1 MAKGRRLYSPRWRRS
16 RALALQQRGARVL
29 RALCASGV
37 SLLWTLPA
45 RVFGGIN
52 LSGELFS
59 ATLTFFLGSAVRLVS
74 SLILTRLLY
83 PEAYGIIAVLG
94 SVLFIIE
101 MLSDVGIV
109 GLVVRHERGDERA
122 FLDTLWTI
130 RLARGVVNC
139 AILYITAPWLALL
152 IGDATLEAPLR
163 LISVYFLLNGL
174 SSMSFALAMR
184 HQKSR
189 LVGYVDLAC
198 SIAST
203 VFVVIYSY
211 HSRDHWGMVYGML
224 FERSLHAAVSF
235 VFYRDRW
242 PRFAMDRGAASAAFH
257 FGKYVMPTS
266 LLTMVLSQY
275 DRLILVRLFDLKTLG
290 IVGVG
295 ASVAGPADAL
305 TGRLCQFVL
314 YPRCAAV
321 HREAPQMLRERYY
334 GDNFRLL
341 VLITALPP
349 LVAGSGQAIID
360 LLYDPRYRE
369 AGFVLQAF
377 MIRAVLS
384 TFLRPAESLLTA
396 AGQVRVQLMVNIL
409 RLLWIIPASLL
420 GYWLFGFP
428 GFIVMAC
435 LDVLPATIYLLRKQA
450 QSGLL
455 VVRHELYRLALVVG
469 CFVASFAASSTMTAA
484 VRHIRAGL

>member
-1 MAKGRRLYSPRWRRS
+1 MIRLIALSAK
-16 RALALQQRGARVL
+16 ALGSMNFR
-29 RALCASGV
+29 
-37 SLLWTLPA
+37 
-45 RVFGGIN
+45 
-52 LSGELFS
+52 GELFS
-59 ATLTFFLGSAVRLVS
+59 ATLTFVAGAAVRLVS

-101 MLSDVGIV
+101 MLSDVGVV
-109 GLVVRHERGDERA
+109 GLVVRHERGEERA

-130 RLARGVVNC
+130 RLARGVVNF
-139 AILYITAPWLALL
+139 AILYTSAPWLALL
-152 IGDATLEAPLR
+152 IGDATLQAPLR

-174 SSMSFALAMR
+174 SSMSFVLAMR

-198 SIAST
+198 NVVATIFVIA
-203 VFVVIYSY
+203 YSY

-224 FERSLHAAVSF
+224 LERTLHAVASF
-235 VFYRDRW
+235 AFYRNRW
-242 PRFAMDRGAASAAFH
+242 PRFAMDREAIGAALA

-266 LLTMVLSQY
+266 LLTMVLSQF
-275 DRLILVRLFDLKTLG
+275 DRLILARLFDLRTLG

-321 HREAPQMLRERYY
+321 FRDAPSALRERYY
-334 GDNFRLL
+334 SDNFKLL

-369 AGFVLQAF
+369 AGLVLQAL
-377 MIRAVLS
+377 MIRAVLC

-396 AGQVRVQLMVNIL
+396 AGQVRVQLMANIL
-409 RLLWIIPASLL
+409 RLAWIVPASLT
-420 GYWLFGFP
+420 GYWLYGFP
-428 GFIVMAC
+428 GFIVLASMDA
-435 LDVLPATIYLLRKQA
+435 LPAVVYLLRKQA

-455 VVRHELYRLALVVG
+455 VIRYELFRLAFVVA
-469 CFVASFAASSTMTAA
+469 CFAASLAGSWLVVEA
-484 VRHIRAGL
+484 VKNIRATA